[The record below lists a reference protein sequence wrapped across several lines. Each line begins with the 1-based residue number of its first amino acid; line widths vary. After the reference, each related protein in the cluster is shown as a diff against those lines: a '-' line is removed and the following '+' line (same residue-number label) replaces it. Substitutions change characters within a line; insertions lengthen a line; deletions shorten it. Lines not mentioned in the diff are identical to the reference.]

1 MQTYRQIVS
10 LFRGRTEP
18 TEDHGSNGIQITGT
32 EAQCQKK
39 KKRHGL
45 QSLKENFADSVYI

>member
-39 KKRHGL
+39 KRHGL